1 FIYLYLFIIFF
12 FTFSIN
18 QTKDGEIL
26 DCVEINKQ
34 FALDNPLLHNHSIQ
48 MKPNF
53 KISKQT
59 TSTIGSYTISLSP
72 PQLVPKS
79 TRCPRGTVLIKR
91 IREEDLALEKFSS
104 SFKTTISTTKL
115 TESITP
121 NIDSVPGHYIAT
133 IVASTNNVGV
143 YGLIVKIN
151 SQTPLFFVASDDG
164 DVTNAIQAG
173 WAVYSYLYQNST
185 RLYSYWT
192 RDTGKITGCYNA
204 LCPGFV
210 QVSQSVTLG
219 QVIDPISTYWGHQVF
234 TNTTIQQDQVTKNWW
249 LIFETEPL
257 GYFPKELFSTLA
269 NGATR
274 AGWGG
279 EVYTPTTA
287 TSPAMGSGNFPEDG
301 YSKACLIS
309 KMQVIGPQYFPNGTD
324 LRQTITKADCYRALY
339 GGNVGGDFDNHM
351 FVGGPANCNA

>member
-1 FIYLYLFIIFF
+1 
-12 FTFSIN
+12 
-18 QTKDGEIL
+18 
-26 DCVEINKQ
+26 
-34 FALDNPLLHNHSIQ
+34 

-121 NIDSVPGHYIAT
+121 NIDSVPGHY
-133 IVASTNNVGV
+133 
-143 YGLIVKIN
+143 
-151 SQTPLFFVASDDG
+151 
-164 DVTNAIQAG
+164 
-173 WAVYSYLYQNST
+173 
-185 RLYSYWT
+185 